1 MADCEYQ
8 IKGDDMVYSESE
20 LKQLLSEGY
29 LDKLMVENN
38 LKIRGIKPDE
48 NLASSFKLLRAV
60 VPEVQPAEITETVT
74 PTAEITETVTPEVKT
89 EEVVTPTET
98 VTEEKSFDDKVAEE
112 VSKIINPISFE
123 EDAER
128 LIAFNKKMIESTQK
142 YMNGDI
148 SAKDYNG
155 LLYTNDALI
164 NGKRISEFSNE
175 ELKNL
180 ADNQAKN
187 KNELINKAR
196 QKVQSE
202 TVTKTEEVV
211 TPTTEAKVEEQVTEP
226 TAKKQRLQISTPLTE
241 NEQRVAARG
250 EGVNQLYVIQD
261 ALQKDKKYKTKK
273 VSQYEIALSKGETT
287 YSEVKEAIESAGI
300 KVPDYIEKFNP
311 ENKKQPTKEAVAA
324 KNLADFLR
332 RGKSEKGTI
341 MASPLPGFNQV
352 WDATIETVAKA
363 IEVGG
368 VTVGNFRKS
377 INDGV
382 RAFKNTDTYKAITD
396 PEERKKIT
404 SEYRKALLEKVPKFY
419 NVDPT
424 EDFGNVWDSSTE
436 IVNDSLSKSDKSP
449 AALQKA
455 IDEGFKDVKKSTW
468 YNSLGK
474 DQKQQFAADYNE
486 AMNRMFPIKKE
497 KDKEKA
503 TKETVSQEEKEKG
516 KEFKGKVSEAT
527 GTAKP
532 EKTIRLSESELLRMQ
547 IKYGNQAGKETIKN
561 LQNIK
566 EQIRDYAKEN
576 LPKDDYSAKE
586 VNSLMRSISAAR
598 TQKGL
603 ESALD
608 KIDTLVARKLEKQ
621 AKKDRASLIKDI
633 ESKIANNSKKVI
645 SKNRRTGAKKGK
657 ITIESQQ
664 QINQVIQDLKDQ
676 GLFKNLDILSDTEL
690 NDLNNTI
697 DNILET
703 GRVEQKQLEAVND
716 AKKRADKAIIF
727 QALAGDSDDVLNGKE
742 QVQERFKQSNGYVI
756 VDKQLMSASDF
767 KDYINKNPDVDLNDV
782 PFYYKSESIDKV
794 KSKLDKDLGLLKT
807 AKDAT
812 LFNIV
817 DLETHIKNLGAKSP
831 ELKKWLEDNIG
842 RPLREAKR
850 KEVEALWRET
860 KQYKKDIN
868 KIFGTYSVNT
878 KEFFRNKWRTK
889 TVNIP
894 KVYDTLVAPSDITP
908 KNSEESLSAGEVV
921 TLYMIVYNTNP
932 EIKDKYKLDSKEAE
946 KDMKILMRENYVDP
960 QKIYDFMHKPENK
973 SLLDFAHFLSEKY
986 NEDARAMFGPTIEQF
1001 HQIALGNTY
1010 YHPKL
1015 RSSSTLEPESIMNLE
1030 QDKSL
1035 SVTSPNMRHRT
1046 DNASAPFKIINAH
1059 ELYLNY
1065 LKSMTH
1071 AKEYIPVVKAA
1082 QTLLTDVNKPYIMEK
1097 LGSVSDYNDM
1107 VKALSI
1113 AVTDK
1118 SPFESGAMS
1127 GLTNWTAL
1135 TMLWFRV
1142 KSIPQ
1147 QASSFVHY
1155 YTAGIKDGVMPWDIV
1170 NTVPITKEEREFAA
1184 KFYSDNPYLWTRLS
1198 GGNITPEM
1206 QKLKEQTDSLSNEI
1220 LKGTLSLT
1228 RFTGLIGIKFGD
1240 FAAAATP
1247 GGGASFAL
1255 AQFKKKF
1262 EETKDYQSAR
1272 DFAIQ
1277 RWYEETERTG
1287 QVSLAREIMS
1297 TQSFNTLVRL
1307 FIPFSSAQQGM
1318 GKKAYKAY
1326 LDLKDFENLNNKERA
1341 QAIADL
1347 IYFPL
1352 LAPVPFFFAGNAGA
1366 ALSRMLFD
1374 DEEDETLEEA
1384 QKKRIYYDLIAD
1396 TAQSNATALGFPG
1409 LLFNFAMNIAR
1420 DRAGF
1425 NQSPAYQRLTDI
1437 GTELVSLLRSNQKW
1451 EDLTSSERKRFIK
1464 EYESE
1469 NGSLNGKDVKEIYNN
1484 TIISEKQINV
1494 LLKSIGAKNI
1504 KDLIESINKLA
1515 EDKDFWSFF
1524 FDLETRDEEINKKL
1538 DPYFNQAIKNKK
1550 KDELYEF
1557 LSRLQRYFENEDY
1570 KVEGYIPEEGKKTKS
1585 RGSSKP
1591 SFPRIEK
1598 PKISKPKIPK
1608 F

>member
-29 LDKLMVENN
+29 LDKLMIENN

-74 PTAEITETVTPEVKT
+74 PEVKT
-89 EEVVTPTET
+89 EEVVTPT
-98 VTEEKSFDDKVAEE
+98 
-112 VSKIINPISFE
+112 
-123 EDAER
+123 
-128 LIAFNKKMIESTQK
+128 
-142 YMNGDI
+142 
-148 SAKDYNG
+148 
-155 LLYTNDALI
+155 
-164 NGKRISEFSNE
+164 
-175 ELKNL
+175 
-180 ADNQAKN
+180 
-187 KNELINKAR
+187 
-196 QKVQSE
+196 E

-211 TPTTEAKVEEQVTEP
+211 TPTTEAKVEEQKINVNPSQGYSFTYESEQDIP
-226 TAKKQRLQISTPLTE
+226 NELKDVSPINRSESTVGRGKKAKTNIRLTFSGQQLIDAGLGQQE
-241 NEQRVAARG
+241 EQAAP
-250 EGVNQLYVIQD
+250 EAETKNKL
-261 ALQKDKKYKTKK
+261 TKK
-273 VSQYEIALSKGETT
+273 DLSKLT
-287 YSEVKEAIESAGI
+287 SEEMFDIYDGLSEELKDEHFRYGVSPNMTSQPSKMMFFTKLKNAVGQEGAIRLITEIQAKSS
-300 KVPDYIEKFNP
+300 KT
-311 ENKKQPTKEAVAA
+311 KQPTKEAVAA

-332 RGKSEKGTI
+332 KGKSEKGTL

-404 SEYRKALLEKVPKFY
+404 SEYRKALLEKVPQFY

-497 KDKEKA
+497 KA
-503 TKETVSQEEKEKG
+503 TKETVSQEEREKG
-516 KEFKGKVSEAT
+516 KEFKGKVSEVT

-547 IKYGNQAGKETIKN
+547 IKYGRQAGKETIKN
-561 LQNIK
+561 LQDIK

-1220 LKGTLSLT
+1220 LKGTLSLA

-1352 LAPVPFFFAGNAGA
+1352 LAPVPFLLAGNAGA
-1366 ALSRMLFD
+1366 ALSRMFFD
-1374 DEEDETLEEA
+1374 DEEDETLEDA
-1384 QKKRIYYDLIAD
+1384 QKKRIYYDIIAD
-1396 TAQSNATALGFPG
+1396 AAQSNATALGLPG
-1409 LLFNFAMNIAR
+1409 LLFNISMNIAR

-1425 NQSPAYQRLTDI
+1425 NQAPSYQRLTDI

-1451 EDLTSSERKRFIK
+1451 EDLNSSERKRFIK

-1484 TIISEKQINV
+1484 TIISEKQINI

-1538 DPYFNQAIKNKK
+1538 DPYFNQALKNKK

-1557 LSRLQRYFENEDY
+1557 LSRLQRYFEDEDY
-1570 KVEGYIPEEGKKTKS
+1570 KAEEYIPEEGKKTKS

-1591 SFPRIEK
+1591 SFPTMKK
-1598 PKISKPKIPK
+1598 PRFSKPKIPK

>member
-1 MADCEYQ
+1 MTTGETQLESDLIGKDVSTGKQTTTSDIQTGETVSKFQESRNPTKGKVVNVEADPRNKNIERLILEDGTVLNRNKNTGNITLNNKVKASTVETEVKGDYQ
-8 IKGDDMVYSESE
+8 IAQDATNEVSKENPDASVLLTPKGEDLSLTAVYVAKENRGKGIGTKVLESVK
-20 LKQLLSEGY
+20 KQA
-29 LDKLMVENN
+29 DKLGKKVVLDATTE
-38 LKIRGIKPDE
+38 LDE
-48 NLASSFKLLRAV
+48 ETDLGRLESFYEKNGFTKV
-60 VPEVQPAEITETVT
+60 GDNKFEYN
-74 PTAEITETVTPEVKT
+74 PTAEITETVTPETKT

-112 VSKIINPISFE
+112 YAKKFDGYEDNAEKIISEQKSEVEN
-123 EDAER
+123 
-128 LIAFNKKMIESTQK
+128 LNKFKNKEITAKEYLENTSLPYAMSSPVST
-142 YMNGDI
+142 
-148 SAKDYNG
+148 A
-155 LLYTNDALI
+155 
-164 NGKRISEFSNE
+164 SNE
-175 ELKNL
+175 EIESMASNL
-180 ADNQAKN
+180 SKSYDEELNQ
-187 KNELINKAR
+187 AR

-211 TPTTEAKVEEQVTEP
+211 TPTTETKVEEQ
-226 TAKKQRLQISTPLTE
+226 
-241 NEQRVAARG
+241 AAP
-250 EGVNQLYVIQD
+250 
-261 ALQKDKKYKTKK
+261 
-273 VSQYEIALSKGETT
+273 ET
-287 YSEVKEAIESAGI
+287 
-300 KVPDYIEKFNP
+300 
-311 ENKKQPTKEAVAA
+311 KQPTKEAVAA
-324 KNLADFLR
+324 KNMADILR
-332 RGKSEKGTI
+332 KAKIKMEGGTA
-341 MASPLPGFNQV
+341 MASFLPGFENV
-352 WDATIETVAKA
+352 WNGSIETVSKA
-363 IEVGG
+363 IELGG
-368 VTVGNFRKS
+368 ITAGNFRQS
-377 INDGV
+377 IDAGMK
-382 RAFKNTDTYKAITD
+382 ALKQTDAYKAITD
-396 PEERKKIT
+396 PKERAKISARYKKILT
-404 SEYRKALLEKVPKFY
+404 SAYSEGYNIDTDNLREAEFNDFNQKLEDNKGKTLSNKEFNALKAEAKKFVNDNLPADKYRKSEVQSYVRNNFDKAKTVEDIQKNLDKV
-419 NVDPT
+419 N
-424 EDFGNVWDSSTE
+424 N
-436 IVNDSLSKSDKSP
+436 I
-449 AALQKA
+449 
-455 IDEGFKDVKKSTW
+455 
-468 YNSLGK
+468 
-474 DQKQQFAADYNE
+474 
-486 AMNRMFPIKKE
+486 M
-497 KDKEKA
+497 A
-503 TKETVSQEEKEKG
+503 TKE
-516 KEFKGKVSEAT
+516 
-527 GTAKP
+527 AK
-532 EKTIRLSESELLRMQ
+532 IQ
-547 IKYGNQAGKETIKN
+547 KET
-561 LQNIK
+561 
-566 EQIRDYAKEN
+566 
-576 LPKDDYSAKE
+576 
-586 VNSLMRSISAAR
+586 
-598 TQKGL
+598 
-603 ESALD
+603 
-608 KIDTLVARKLEKQ
+608 EKQ
-621 AKKDRASLIKDI
+621 AAKDKKTLIKDI
-633 ESKIANNSKKVI
+633 EAKIAANSRKVI
-645 SKNRRTGAKKGK
+645 AKNRRTGAKKGK

-1524 FDLETRDEEINKKL
+1524 FDLETKDEEINKKL

-1570 KVEGYIPEEGKKTKS
+1570 KVEGYIPEEGEKTKS